1 MASDLPNAIT
11 QGPYSVKPNGA
22 LTKTPICLGGP
33 RVAGPGRTVN
43 QAGPQSGLGKTL
55 NLPGRSVA
63 LGGKGGLRPCGDRVK
78 VIAGRMVQ

>member
-55 NLPGRSVA
+55 NLPGDRSHLAARADFVPA
-63 LGGKGGLRPCGDRVK
+63 A
-78 VIAGRMVQ
+78 IA